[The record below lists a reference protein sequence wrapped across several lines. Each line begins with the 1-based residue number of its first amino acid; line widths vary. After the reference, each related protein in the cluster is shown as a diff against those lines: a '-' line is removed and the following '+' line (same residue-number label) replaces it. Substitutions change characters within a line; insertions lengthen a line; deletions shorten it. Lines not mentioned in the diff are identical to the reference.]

1 MSAKKTLLV
10 LLWFLIAAISVEA
23 KIQVICTAALADSY
37 YEFRKQQYIDAFTIL
52 AKYGYSNI
60 FIVEA
65 LKKHGPTFL
74 DDYSKHVF
82 YATLNDPSLRNQG
95 INEAITLLEACEHF
109 NFEPEDMI
117 IKFTGRHKLISDY
130 FLKIVENNPEFDA
143 FVKVNEDENVFT
155 LGFAMKYKYLK
166 EMYQTIDYAGLNE
179 HMIPIEYRVGDYIK
193 RKKRE
198 GNFKVYYLDK
208 LDMTANLLGSTTCVG
223 VAEQILFY

>member
-1 MSAKKTLLV
+1 MLLMFV
-10 LLWFLIAAISVEA
+10 LLLIPAMIVQA

-52 AKYGYSNI
+52 AQYGYSNV

-74 DDYSKHVF
+74 EDYSTHVF
-82 YATLNDPSLRNQG
+82 YATRNNPSLKNQG

-109 NFEPEDMI
+109 NFDPEDMI

-155 LGFAMKYKYLK
+155 LGFAMRYKYLK
-166 EMYQTIDYAGLNE
+166 EMYETIDYSDLNE
-179 HMIPIEYRVGDYIK
+179 KMIPIEYRIGDYIK
-193 RKKRE
+193 WKKKTA
-198 GNFKVYYLDK
+198 NFKVYYLDK
-208 LDMTANLLGSTTCVG
+208 LGMTANLLGSTTAPG
-223 VAEQILFY
+223 TPEQIFFY